1 MKAKGYPNKR
11 AASPHVPGGQ
21 LPAPAGCFIEQ
32 PSVRSSRL
40 SRQDDNQRVF
50 AGPGYLARRLLSNH
64 CWLRAARRRQ
74 ALFVHTSR
82 EDAVTKPLAVV
93 GKPNVLAV
101 DDKPSNL
108 VALEAVLHDDCNV
121 IRAYNGAEAIA
132 LCGERRDIDV
142 ILMDVHMPAMDGYET
157 AAAIK
162 KMSGCRDI
170 PIIFITAVYHEDP
183 YVKKGYEAGGID
195 YFGKPFDPEILK
207 MKIAVY
213 TSFRRRASHI
223 EERERH
229 VHESQELLRVGRKMS
244 SVLESLPVGVL
255 IADIEGRICQT
266 TQEVSRILR
275 AAEATDNDVYG
286 GILGWWDAGGQMIK
300 ESGPLARA
308 LHLGES
314 SHSERMA
321 IKCFDGVSRTILV
334 STSPLRG
341 VDGVIVGA
349 VILIQ
354 DLSESSQ
361 IKEDLEERVNRLMGV
376 GVELEQSAVQ

>member
-1 MKAKGYPNKR
+1 VPQEEAVGKPI
-11 AASPHVPGGQ
+11 AA
-21 LPAPAGCFIEQ
+21 
-32 PSVRSSRL
+32 
-40 SRQDDNQRVF
+40 
-50 AGPGYLARRLLSNH
+50 Y
-64 CWLRAARRRQ
+64 
-74 ALFVHTSR
+74 
-82 EDAVTKPLAVV
+82 

-101 DDKPSNL
+101 DDITANL
-108 VALEAVLHDDCNV
+108 VALDAVLHGDCNV
-121 IRAYNGAEAIA
+121 IRAYSGAEALSI
-132 LCGERRDIDV
+132 CQERRDIDV
-142 ILMDVHMPAMDGYET
+142 ILMDVHMPGMDGYET

-162 KMSGCRDI
+162 KMPGCRDI
-170 PIIFITAVYHEDP
+170 PLIFITAIYTEDP

-213 TSFRRRASHI
+213 SSFRRRAHHL

-255 IADIEGRICQT
+255 IADIDGRICQT

-275 AAEATDNDVYG
+275 AAEAADKDAYG
-286 GILGWWDAGGQMIK
+286 EIIGWWDAGGQMIR

-308 LHLGES
+308 LHDGQS
-314 SHSERMA
+314 SHSERLK
-321 IKCFDGVSRTILV
+321 IECFDGVARTILI
-334 STSPLRG
+334 STSPLHG
-341 VDGVIVGA
+341 AAGQIVGA

-354 DLSESSQ
+354 DLSEASR
-361 IKEDLEERVNRLMGV
+361 IKEDLEQRVTKLIDL